1 MPGLLTKIEQAVG
14 SLDIAALAGGTGA
27 QYRQLGQTLAGWNAG
42 PPGDFSAALGKLG
55 GLQMPQLQFAGSLGS
70 TFEAIVP
77 SLQGDLGGLVTSLG
91 SDVTALPERLKSGLL
106 NATRPLVERIEMLR
120 TLLTSDWTC
129 GLVPGFAP
137 APSPAPTPGPA
148 PAPAPAPPP
157 TSTTDSAIT
166 PAKVAAARAVVDTLP
181 ADLSVPGLMRW
192 LHARVGTTRPG
203 YFTVRSLP
211 LVDDIRDPLDTLV
224 RWEAASA
231 ANVEAELQAT
241 LATLAGLVRRHA
253 SGLFAAALP
262 AADVAALNG
271 VALGSAAEAFVGAL
285 ETLADRVQAANA
297 AALPAALA
305 AAQAA
310 CAALLTQNAAIA
322 ASAATRQAL
331 VARLA
336 ALPGQLDAGICRLL
350 VLLQPRATLADLTEV
365 VGVLEP
371 PPLPAAAFDPVRE
384 AIGGV
389 TQRLELLLDAIDIGA
404 VATPLTQA
412 LNSAGDAVQAV
423 EQGLAQL
430 SAQVLATLEQA
441 QGAVQGLS
449 LDALREQAIAGI
461 TTASTALDQAVSQAL
476 APAADALQHAMTAV
490 FEAMDTIDPE
500 ALAQPVR
507 DAVHSLGDL
516 VQQEAVQRIV
526 EVAGQIEQVAQ
537 QIATLSFAPVADEV
551 IALIRQLETLIE
563 GIDIAS
569 LPDPGPALVSAAM
582 DILPRSL
589 TPLTDPLIVDLD
601 AQIAG
606 APTALLEQVKTLPD
620 EVRARLLAFS
630 PRQALQPVLAQP
642 FQAALA
648 ELERFSPATWLAAGD
663 AALAQLR
670 RQLAA
675 QLDIARLLAEP
686 ARAFATL
693 ATELD
698 RLRPSALLAPV
709 EQAIESALA
718 GLSAALPVGDLAAAL
733 EGSMRRLAGFTNTL
747 AAALDVATHI
757 TSKVAALGDAR
768 SEFEAWVD
776 AIVAKVPVAAAGAIA
791 TALGELRSAALAGRP
806 AALAQGWQDARA
818 ALVARLDAA
827 DATDR
832 LTRLASARSRIVAG
846 LGNAAIGAAVP
857 GLAGWLGEAET
868 RAAGDGLNAMAALAR
883 ALAAADSALQ
893 GELAALAERFPNADG
908 ALAPLVPGSAATLR
922 ADVREAFV
930 RQLGTPLLGLLAS
943 LKPMAALV
951 DAGIGGL
958 RDLVEAVDAKLG
970 ELLAAPQALADLL
983 ADVTGVQQRLAAL
996 DLGVYTREVDAVH
1009 TAFVDQVRALDPR
1022 GLQRPLEA
1030 ARDQLLARLSLG
1042 ELLPAPLRGQLASAQ
1057 RQLVAKIGS
1066 LDPDRLLLEPLDA
1079 EYREAVEPLVAAL
1092 DISASVQIII
1102 DWLNRLPEDLRLQIG
1117 RIDVP
1122 YGELLRLAPGGG
1134 SGSSASAGGG
1144 VSL

>member
-1 MPGLLTKIEQAVG
+1 M
-14 SLDIAALAGGTGA
+14 
-27 QYRQLGQTLAGWNAG
+27 
-42 PPGDFSAALGKLG
+42 
-55 GLQMPQLQFAGSLGS
+55 
-70 TFEAIVP
+70 
-77 SLQGDLGGLVTSLG
+77 
-91 SDVTALPERLKSGLL
+91 
-106 NATRPLVERIEMLR
+106 
-120 TLLTSDWTC
+120 
-129 GLVPGFAP
+129 
-137 APSPAPTPGPA
+137 
-148 PAPAPAPPP
+148 
-157 TSTTDSAIT
+157 
-166 PAKVAAARAVVDTLP
+166 VDTLP
-181 ADLSVPGLMRW
+181 ADMSVPGLLRW

-211 LVDDIRDPLDTLV
+211 LVDDLRDPLDTLV

-271 VALGSAAEAFVGAL
+271 AALGSAAENYVGAL

-297 AALPAALA
+297 AALPAALV
-305 AAQAA
+305 AAQSAR
-310 CAALLTQNAAIA
+310 AALLTQNAAVA
-322 ASAATRQAL
+322 ASFATRQAL
-331 VARLA
+331 VARLT
-336 ALPGQLDAGICRLL
+336 ALPDQLDAGICRLL
-350 VLLQPRATLADLTEV
+350 VLLQPRSTIADLTEA

-371 PPLPAAAFDPVRE
+371 PPIPAAAFDPVRE

-389 TQRLELLLDAIDIGA
+389 TQRLEALLEAIDIGA
-404 VATPLTQA
+404 VAAPLTEA
-412 LNSAGDAVQAV
+412 LNSAGAAVQSV

-430 SAQVLATLEQA
+430 SAQVLSTLAQA
-441 QGAVQGLS
+441 QNAVQGLS
-449 LDALREQAIAGI
+449 LDDVRDQAVAGI
-461 TTASTALDQAVSQAL
+461 TAASAALDQAVGQAL
-476 APAADALQHAMTAV
+476 APAAQALQQAMTAV
-490 FEAMDTIDPE
+490 FEAMDQIDPE

-516 VQQEAVQRIV
+516 VQQEAVQRVV
-526 EVAGQIEQVAQ
+526 EVGQQIEQVAQ
-537 QIATLSFAPVADEV
+537 QITTLSFAPVADEV
-551 IALIRQLETLIE
+551 IALIRQLKTLIE

-601 AQIAG
+601 GQIAG
-606 APTALLEQVKTLPD
+606 APTDLLEQVKTLPD
-620 EVRARLLAFS
+620 AARTRLLAFS
-630 PRQALQPVLAQP
+630 PRLALQPILAAP
-642 FQAALA
+642 FQAARS
-648 ELERFSPATWLAAGD
+648 ELERFSPTTWLSAGD
-663 AALAQLR
+663 AAFAQLR

-693 ATELD
+693 TAELE
-698 RLRPSALLAPV
+698 RLRPSTLLAPV
-709 EQAIESALA
+709 TQAIHGALA
-718 GLSAALPVGDLAAAL
+718 GLADALPIGDLEAAL
-733 EGSMRRLAGFTNTL
+733 EGSLRRIGRFTNTL
-747 AAALDVATHI
+747 EAALDVATHV
-757 TSKVAALGDAR
+757 TSKVAALGNPR
-768 SEFEAWVD
+768 SEFEAWID
-776 AIVAKVPVAAAGAIA
+776 SIVAKVPVAATGAVA
-791 TALGELRSAALAGRP
+791 AALADLRG
-806 AALAQGWQDARA
+806 AALAARPATLAQAWQDARG
-818 ALVARLDAA
+818 ALSTRLDAA
-827 DATDR
+827 DATNR
-832 LTRLASARSRIVAG
+832 LTRLATARSRIAAG
-846 LGNAAIGAAVP
+846 LANPAIGAAAP
-857 GLAGWLGEAET
+857 GLAAWIDEAPT
-868 RAAGDGLNAMAALAR
+868 RAAGDGLNAVAAVAR
-883 ALAAADSALQ
+883 ALATTD
-893 GELAALAERFPNADG
+893 AALKAELQALADRFPHADG

-958 RDLVEAVDAKLG
+958 RGLVTAVDAKLG

-983 ADVTGVQQRLAAL
+983 ADVAGVQQRLAAL
-996 DLGVYTREVDAVH
+996 DPTTYTREVDAVYS
-1009 TAFVDQVRALDPR
+1009 AFVDQVRALDPMT
-1022 GLQRPLEA
+1022 LQRPLEA

-1102 DWLNRLPEDLRLQIG
+1102 DWLNGLPDDLRVQIG

-1134 SGSSASAGGG
+1134 AGASGGI
-1144 VSL
+1144 SL